1 MVAPIRF
8 AAPRA
13 APGMSECAAIV
24 TRREDREMG
33 KQGGALVNEALSAQ
47 TIRHTVEEPTARPV
61 SKPLTSSA
69 PDCFGS
75 CTCQRCKQSAHGVG
89 HVFVRTDQRE

>member
-1 MVAPIRF
+1 MPGRF
-8 AAPRA
+8 IPL
-13 APGMSECAAIV
+13 S
-24 TRREDREMG
+24 DRVLASS
-33 KQGGALVNEALSAQ
+33 GALVNEALSAQ